1 MTKHEFM
8 FRLEKA
14 LSGLSENEKNEAL
27 RYSDDYLSDCGS
39 DNLADVL
46 SQLGSPE
53 KLAEEI
59 KNDIDDASS
68 ADTEE
73 AKAAA
78 REDGEQ
84 VYRGES
90 DIIRKLPPFNSANI
104 QLLNSKGV
112 IERGSDYSFTWTSG
126 STSSILKVKVANSTL
141 YVEEK
146 VSTGRFWN
154 FSFGSVKGNTFRLTL
169 PEKDFDAINFHCV
182 NGSMSIYDLN
192 VDNLSVSNINGS
204 ISVHDTIAAQLS
216 MKTVNGSVT
225 ADPITCGKATGST
238 VNGSMRLSGSFDG
251 DTDLSTVNGSIN
263 LTTNRRLSS
272 YNISAR
278 SLGSIRI
285 NDERVRNDNSSIGR
299 SVYTA
304 NNNASR
310 TITAHA
316 NNGSIRLNTSAD

>member
-27 RYSDDYLSDCGS
+27 RYYDDYLSDCGS

-126 STSSILKVKVANSTL
+126 STSSILKVKVADSTL

-154 FSFGSVKGNTFRLTL
+154 FSFGILLFR
-169 PEKDFDAINFHCV
+169 NC
-182 NGSMSIYDLN
+182 
-192 VDNLSVSNINGS
+192 
-204 ISVHDTIAAQLS
+204 
-216 MKTVNGSVT
+216 
-225 ADPITCGKATGST
+225 
-238 VNGSMRLSGSFDG
+238 
-251 DTDLSTVNGSIN
+251 
-263 LTTNRRLSS
+263 
-272 YNISAR
+272 
-278 SLGSIRI
+278 
-285 NDERVRNDNSSIGR
+285 
-299 SVYTA
+299 
-304 NNNASR
+304 
-310 TITAHA
+310 
-316 NNGSIRLNTSAD
+316 